1 MPSVFLPTAETPGA
15 TALLERPEELPGSQ
29 LTFEQGALLDIL
41 TEQAVPVGPV
51 DEERLVSPVRD
62 YTGRIIGGTLLDL
75 TKASPES
82 EQSRPRA
89 SFQGEDS
96 RETFAGALERGV
108 DAAGIVQRAASRF
121 LRPLV
126 DALRGDPTLRGRIDS
141 LLYDGTES
149 DPSKPRRFT
158 LSPTALRGQ
167 RRLGREEQQYLE
179 VVADITEV
187 NPYLVAA
194 GAVEPNIA
202 HAVLRC
208 EYDRRS
214 LSTRK
219 AIPSGSSVPLVVAG
233 AGIHGTIAGGSIL
246 TERPDILEDALFFD
260 RAATPGGVFDRAN
273 GEAHL
278 VNSANYVGDEPFVL
292 PPRIADGTIR
302 LEAGLFPQS
311 PGERTN
317 PNGGR
322 TGSINRLVPFFP
334 SPDEYERAKRYVS
347 NWTFALASKLQNTLL
362 MRRFRG
368 ETELRSIELAGD
380 GSTDMYRVV
389 TQDLQNGERFE
400 VTTNN
405 VLLPTGLG
413 KPRRVVQ
420 NDRYF
425 QEILQ
430 VQEDEGADRFPLYCD
445 AVEAYNYF
453 ADVTRGPV
461 RNGRRF
467 AIIGSGDSAATLIE
481 ALAGLY
487 KTGNLGEIDKITVI
501 ASSSLSE
508 RCRYTSINDALE
520 RFAAATGRKNLLEV
534 VDARVN
540 SIALAYDPNNASL
553 RDSNYIG
560 LFDQNGDT
568 IADSQGQIVAVDHVI
583 EATGFESEL
592 EEILQPLLG
601 GKRLQD
607 SLADI
612 TARSNPFVAVGQML
626 ADNPGIGIV
635 GTAAVPK
642 FNADKQ
648 AVLPVGTQEVLNA
661 VSENVVAIG
670 LRGTDTTIATKQW
683 LRMRRDQLPDYVPPA
698 GEADQPPISPDK
710 PMRDTFFVPLG
721 ANLPP
726 TDKTLEPNAK
736 LLTPLLLLPLAAR
749 GLASRKDIDA
759 SIPTLFEAGDQ
770 LAAFRVVPGAE
781 TRQYR
786 AKVTFTDAGVGVTP
800 VGDMPVE
807 LTRELALAAMDPH
820 FQSYGMDAM
829 RRRRSDSIT
838 VTLNYEGERLNLQ
851 DSLVQA
857 S

>member
-1 MPSVFLPTAETPGA
+1 MPSLFLPSPEAPGA
-15 TALLERPEELPGSQ
+15 TALLERPEQSAIDQ
-29 LTFEQGALLDIL
+29 LTFEQDALLNIL
-41 TEQAVPVGPV
+41 TEESFPVESFG
-51 DEERLVSPVRD
+51 EERQVAPVAD
-62 YTGRIIGGTLLDL
+62 YTGRVIGGISLDG
-75 TKASPES
+75 TKPQPE
-82 EQSRPRA
+82 QTGPQA
-89 SFQGEDS
+89 AFQGEDS

-108 DAAGIVQRAASRF
+108 DAAGIVRRAASRF
-121 LRPLV
+121 LMPFV
-126 DALRGDPTLRGRIDS
+126 DALRGDPTLRGRVDS
-141 LLYDGTES
+141 LLYNGTES
-149 DPSKPRRFT
+149 DPLKPKRFT
-158 LSPTALRGQ
+158 LDIDSLREQ
-167 RRLGREEQQYLE
+167 RGLGREEREYLQ
-179 VVADITEV
+179 VVSDITEV
-187 NPYLVAA
+187 NPFLVAA
-194 GAVEPNIA
+194 GAVEPSIA

-214 LSTRK
+214 LSTRR

-292 PPRIADGTIR
+292 PPRVTDGTIR

-317 PNGGR
+317 PDGGR

-380 GSTDMYRVV
+380 GSADTYRVI
-389 TQDLQNGERFE
+389 TQDLQSNEQFE

-413 KPRRVVQ
+413 KPRRVIR
-420 NDRYF
+420 DDEYF
-425 QEILQ
+425 QELLR
-430 VQEDEGADRFPLYCD
+430 VQEAEGTDRFPLYCD

-461 RNGRRF
+461 RSGRRF

-487 KTGNLGEIDKITVI
+487 KVGNLGEVDKITVV

-508 RCRYTSINDALE
+508 RCRYSSISDALE
-520 RFAAATGRKNLLEV
+520 RFEAATGRKNLLEV
-534 VDARVN
+534 VDSRVESLLLRFDPLDR
-540 SIALAYDPNNASL
+540 SISDGNAINLVDAAGNVISG
-553 RDSNYIG
+553 SAG
-560 LFDQNGDT
+560 GPP
-568 IADSQGQIVAVDHVI
+568 VEVDHVI

-592 EEILQPLLG
+592 EQILRPLLG

-607 SLADI
+607 SLSDI

-626 ADNPGIGIV
+626 ADNPGIAIV

-642 FNADKQ
+642 FTPDKQ
-648 AVLPVGTQEVLNA
+648 AELPAGTQEVLNA

-683 LRMRRDQLPDYVPPA
+683 LRMRRDQLPTYVPPT
-698 GEADQPPISPDK
+698 GEADQAPISPDK
-710 PMRDTFFVPLG
+710 PMRDTFSVALD

-726 TDKTLEPNAK
+726 VDRTLEPNAA

-749 GLASRKDIDA
+749 GLASRNDVDP
-759 SIPTLFEAGDQ
+759 SVPLVVEADDQ
-770 LAAFRVVPGAE
+770 IAAFRVMPVE
-781 TRQYR
+781 KRQYR
-786 AKVTFTDAGVGVTP
+786 ARITFSDSAVGVTP

-807 LTRELALAAMDPH
+807 LTRELALAAQDPH

-838 VTLNYEGERLNLQ
+838 VTLNYNGEQLSLQ